1 MIKFEKVTKNFGS
14 ITALSNVTFG
24 IEAGE
29 FVFLIGP
36 SGAGKTTIFNLILR
50 HYLPTSGEISI
61 AGAKLADLDKRKTS
75 DYRRRLG
82 VIFQDFKL
90 ISDLNVFEN
99 VALAVRV
106 LNHKDTEIEHEV
118 HKSLQLVGLRDR
130 SDAFPSQLS
139 GGELQRV
146 CIARA
151 IVGNPEIVLA
161 DEPTGN
167 LDLETGKQIVLL
179 LKKIN
184 DLGKTVLM
192 ATHNFEIVNTMK
204 ERVLK
209 LEQGKLIS
217 DDEKGKYQ
225 F

>member
-90 ISDLNVFEN
+90 INDLNVFEN

-106 LNHKDTEIEHEV
+106 LNHKDAEIEHEV
-118 HKSLQLVGLRDR
+118 DKSLQLVGLHDR